1 MVEPYAEGIC
11 IRGDTDFSLT
21 GNFDRWSERVAFVF
35 GMDARA
41 VLIKRAEELPKDAW
55 KVLVRKPKYTVKTQ
69 DRQKPE
75 NIKLVLMKM
84 GMR

>member
-1 MVEPYAEGIC
+1 
-11 IRGDTDFSLT
+11 
-21 GNFDRWSERVAFVF
+21 
-35 GMDARA
+35 MDARA

-69 DRQKPE
+69 ERQKPE
-75 NIKLVLMKM
+75 NIKRILMKM